1 MTSAVLT
8 IADLR
13 AAGRVPTLPFRLILA
28 DGETLEMESLLRLL
42 PGKRLV
48 GVARW
53 RGMLVLAKLFLAP
66 AAHRHG
72 ERERAGIAALQ
83 AAGVRTPALL
93 YAGALPE
100 AGFVVL
106 TSFLDGARSVAAQ
119 WAEVSGETAR
129 LSALRPAFERLGQLH
144 ARGLVHADLHLDNF
158 LLHAGECWLIDGD
171 GIVADD
177 ATMENLALLLAQ
189 LPPLWDAHRAALL
202 HAYAAGG
209 ASLPDPQ
216 ALTRTV
222 NRLRQWRLQR
232 FLKKTLRDCTQFAVA
247 ANARCFSVVLRAELA
262 TWQAALKNADTLI
275 AAGQRFKDGGAATV
289 AVVTVDGRPLVFK
302 RYNLKHWRHALSRAW
317 RPSRAWHSWQEA
329 HRLEFYGIA
338 TPKPLAMMEE
348 RMGPLRG
355 RAFLLTEY
363 CPGENLLTV
372 LDADRVPEGQIAEA
386 ICRLFAQLHAQR
398 ITHGDLKANN
408 LLWYGDEVQVIDLD
422 AMQQHRSA
430 AGYARAWRRDRARF
444 LRNWPAGS
452 ALHAWLDAKLPP
464 A

>member
-1 MTSAVLT
+1 MTPATLT

-13 AAGRVPTLPFRLILA
+13 AAGRVPALPFRLVLA
-28 DGETLEMESLLRLL
+28 DGEVLEMQTLLRLL

-53 RGMLVLAKLFLAP
+53 RGMQVLAKLFLAP

-72 ERERAGIAALQ
+72 ERERAGVAALQ
-83 AAGVRTPALL
+83 AAGVPTPALL
-93 YAGALPE
+93 HAGALPE
-100 AGFVVL
+100 GGFLVL
-106 TSFLDGARSVAAQ
+106 TAFLDGARSVGAL
-119 WAEVSGETAR
+119 WAEASSEDAQ
-129 LSALRPAFERLGQLH
+129 LAALLPAFERLGQLH
-144 ARGLVHADLHLDNF
+144 TQGLTQADLHLDNF

-171 GIVADD
+171 GVSADD
-177 ATMENLALLLAQ
+177 ATTENLALLLAQ

-202 HAYAAGG
+202 AAYAAGG
-209 ASLPDPQ
+209 ATLPDPL
-216 ALTRTV
+216 ALTRMV
-222 NRLRQWRLQR
+222 NRLRQWRLRR
-232 FLKKTLRDCTQFAVA
+232 FLKKTLRDCTQFAVE
-247 ANARCFSVVLRAELA
+247 ANARCFSVVLRTGLA
-262 TWQAALKNADTLI
+262 GWQAALKNADILI
-275 AAGQRFKDGGAATV
+275 AEGRRFKDGGAATV

-329 HRLEFYGIA
+329 HRLQFYGIA

-348 RMGPLRG
+348 RLGPLRG

-372 LDADRVPEGQIAEA
+372 LDADRVPEGPLAEA
-386 ICRLFAQLHAQR
+386 ICRLFAQLHAQK

-408 LLWYGDEVQVIDLD
+408 LLWHGDEVQVIDLD

-430 AGYARAWRRDRARF
+430 TSYASAWRRDRARF

-452 ALHAWLDAKLPP
+452 ALHDWLNGQLP
-464 A
+464 AA